1 MRIAGILS
9 LSILIAAVAAGQ
21 GVRVS
26 GAPGTT
32 LQELVNTPTLVTVVL
47 KGSGAT
53 DANLRIIDVQPAY
66 FTFLTED
73 GDRGSYRND
82 AVEEVRIQGGQVEKS
97 KLQLPQGATLRAEDL
112 KIIDR
117 VKGRIREL
125 YDGASENQELKIRA
139 AALLAV
145 NGEIDARE
153 YLQQLVEVNEIK
165 TQLAAALA
173 LYVVGG
179 EINDKVIRAGLEHGN
194 RAVRAQAATLAGL
207 LGYRAAIPTL
217 NTMLQD
223 RAAELSSPAARAL
236 ARLGVRDAIPKFL
249 EMLTTLNE
257 ERAAAAVDALT
268 RLGGEDVIEQLKLLL
283 SQTDGQARY
292 RVVQTLY
299 NLGDPLGRKELT
311 ATFNDQ
317 PTIRPEAALLLAK
330 AGDWKGQQYLRERLG
345 RRENPTDANLAFR
358 AQNVAALLQGG
369 DPSVVSVFQELLRE
383 GSIEVKKKVFDQIAE
398 IGDRNLLTI
407 LQSSV
412 ESTDPETALGA
423 CNAALSIALPDYRQR
438 TADIKS

>member
-1 MRIAGILS
+1 
-9 LSILIAAVAAGQ
+9 
-21 GVRVS
+21 
-26 GAPGTT
+26 
-32 LQELVNTPTLVTVVL
+32 
-47 KGSGAT
+47 
-53 DANLRIIDVQPAY
+53 
-66 FTFLTED
+66 
-73 GDRGSYRND
+73 
-82 AVEEVRIQGGQVEKS
+82 
-97 KLQLPQGATLRAEDL
+97 
-112 KIIDR
+112 
-117 VKGRIREL
+117 
-125 YDGASENQELKIRA
+125 
-139 AALLAV
+139 
-145 NGEIDARE
+145 
-153 YLQQLVEVNEIK
+153 
-165 TQLAAALA
+165 
-173 LYVVGG
+173 
-179 EINDKVIRAGLEHGN
+179 
-194 RAVRAQAATLAGL
+194 
-207 LGYRAAIPTL
+207 
-217 NTMLQD
+217 MLQD